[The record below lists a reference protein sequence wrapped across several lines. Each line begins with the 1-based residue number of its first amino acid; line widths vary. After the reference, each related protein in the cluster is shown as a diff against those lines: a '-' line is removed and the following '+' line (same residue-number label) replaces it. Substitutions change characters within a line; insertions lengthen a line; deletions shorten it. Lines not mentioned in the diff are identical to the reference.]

1 MSTIK
6 NGKISLYCHFNK
18 VIKGPDAFRHRPKNM
33 SGMFV
38 IHHTSILPNFIL
50 IVLIIQKEINITGVT
65 YVAMHMMI
73 SQILKCGFH
82 KITKI

>member
-6 NGKISLYCHFNK
+6 NGKISLYCHFNE

-33 SGMFV
+33 LEIFLM
-38 IHHTSILPNFIL
+38 HHTSISPNFIL
-50 IVLIIQKEINITGVT
+50 IVLIIQKEINVTGVT
-65 YVAMHMMI
+65 YVAMPMMI